1 MIGFPPFRIFACSA
15 FGHPPGWN
23 VQSVP
28 DGVLLT
34 PGDAPRDAMGN
45 PLEALV
51 MSGDDATGISSPDDP
66 QVLADFRGQYEF
78 DWEPLQYYW

>member
-1 MIGFPPFRIFACSA
+1 
-15 FGHPPGWN
+15 
-23 VQSVP
+23 
-28 DGVLLT
+28 
-34 PGDAPRDAMGN
+34 MGN
-45 PLEALV
+45 PLEALA